1 MQAIGFND
9 FFRKLKL
16 RSDEEKTLEVGVV
29 VLFVGVAIMI
39 LAGVAISEAA
49 VLSSHY
55 SPPTR
60 GEHVSDEISV
70 AGTRR
75 VAVFGNGT
83 MGTLERVS
91 AFELNVIT
99 VSNLAS
105 VAITPSTAVGGLQFY
120 SVNRENYYFAI
131 FGDSPPGYVHASFP
145 GDLFYDLATIV
156 ISGFALILSG
166 VAIAVIG
173 TFQHERR

>member
-1 MQAIGFND
+1 
-9 FFRKLKL
+9 
-16 RSDEEKTLEVGVV
+16 
-29 VLFVGVAIMI
+29 
-39 LAGVAISEAA
+39 
-49 VLSSHY
+49 
-55 SPPTR
+55 
-60 GEHVSDEISV
+60 
-70 AGTRR
+70 
-75 VAVFGNGT
+75 

-131 FGDSPPGYVHASFP
+131 FGDSPPGYVHASLP